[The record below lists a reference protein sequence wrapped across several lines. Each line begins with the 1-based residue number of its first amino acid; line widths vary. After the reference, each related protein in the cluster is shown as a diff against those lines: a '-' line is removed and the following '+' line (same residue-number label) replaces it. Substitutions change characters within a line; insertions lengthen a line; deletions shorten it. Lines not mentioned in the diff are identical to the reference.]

1 MKPAF
6 SVILLTTLIGAGQG
20 LFVAIYCAEVFGW
33 IGSENTAYFVYGSL
47 LSLGLLGAGL
57 VASFFHLG
65 RPERAWRAAT
75 MWRTS
80 WLSREVITLT
90 MVIVTIAV
98 YGLIHH
104 LSSLAVNRSIFTTI
118 VGGVGIVLVLALFL
132 CTGMI
137 YACIKFLQEWAT
149 PLTLVN
155 FSLLGLSSG
164 FLLSAAW
171 AAWFGFPATIKLL
184 VISLL
189 LLISAAVFKL
199 ASIYRNQRIKPKS
212 TIQTAIGIRHNQISQ
227 QATGFMG
234 GSFNTRAFFH
244 GQSALVI
251 RNIVKAIL
259 LLVFVVPAVL
269 IVIGLFAPD
278 FRILGVA
285 VVVQFAGLLLERW
298 HFFADS
304 QHPQNLYY
312 QTDRPV

>member
-20 LFVAIYCAEVFGW
+20 LFTAIYCAELFGW
-33 IGSENTAYFVYGSL
+33 IGKENTGYFVYGSL
-47 LSLGLLGAGL
+47 MSLGFLVAGL
-57 VASFFHLG
+57 IASFFHLG

-80 WLSREVITLT
+80 WLSREVITLPLV
-90 MVIVTIAV
+90 MVTIAV
-98 YGLIHH
+98 YAFVHH
-104 LSSLAVNRSIFTTI
+104 MTGLAVNLGELTTI
-118 VGGVGIVLVLALFL
+118 VGGIGIVLVLALFL

-164 FLLSAAW
+164 FLLSSVW
-171 AAWFGFPATIKLL
+171 TAWFGFPAASTLL

-189 LLISAAVFKL
+189 LLITAAIFKL
-199 ASIYRNQRIKPKS
+199 ASILRNQRIKPKS

-244 GQSALVI
+244 GKSTLVI
-251 RNIVKAIL
+251 RNTVRAMII
-259 LLVFVVPAVL
+259 LVFVVPAGL
-269 IVIGLFAPD
+269 IVIGLFVPD

-285 VVVQFAGLLLERW
+285 FVVQYTGLLLERW

-304 QHPQNLYY
+304 RHPQNLYY
-312 QTDRPV
+312 QTDQPV